1 MSKGSMGK
9 AKSRKKSTVAA
20 EPIESSNP
28 VLGQNINGEALDPFD
43 IANLRLDQNFIES
56 AGTTKLLTTV
66 PVGKPGNQDFSRVHP
81 GRDYRENFG
90 LVELKDEREFY
101 LVIPSIARQL
111 PGEVAMYTLYTAIN
125 RQGVVRLWPVR
136 LPDSDG
142 KLMEWHRSAR
152 EATELA
158 MKKWVR
164 LKANRSLGAYEIFIG
179 AETLSEPEWPNTP
192 FKELLRTAFRDH
204 RLVNKEDHPLIQRLR
219 GRA

>member
-1 MSKGSMGK
+1 MGK

>member
-125 RQGVVRLWPVR
+125 RQGVVRL
-136 LPDSDG
+136 
-142 KLMEWHRSAR
+142 
-152 EATELA
+152 
-158 MKKWVR
+158 
-164 LKANRSLGAYEIFIG
+164 
-179 AETLSEPEWPNTP
+179 
-192 FKELLRTAFRDH
+192 
-204 RLVNKEDHPLIQRLR
+204 
-219 GRA
+219 